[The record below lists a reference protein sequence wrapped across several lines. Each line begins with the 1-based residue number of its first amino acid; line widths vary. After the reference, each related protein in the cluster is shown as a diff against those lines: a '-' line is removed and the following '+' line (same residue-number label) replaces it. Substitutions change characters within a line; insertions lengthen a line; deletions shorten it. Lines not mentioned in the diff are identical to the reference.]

1 MQFQVDFGA
10 SQSGVGYQFYDA
22 SGVIGSRITA
32 GITNPRTG
40 VYTATATAGGG
51 AIGIYWDC
59 ADADFTAQEDL
70 AERLIVEPN
79 VDATITS
86 RMATYTQPTG
96 FLAATFP
103 GAVAS
108 TTNITA
114 ATGVALTSAY
124 DPAKTAAQAG
134 DAMALT
140 TGERTSTATAVWASA
155 TRSLTTFGT
164 LVADVTT
171 AVWSAVTRTLTAAS
185 DSSGVTTLLTRIA
198 SVLTITTGK
207 VDVNDKTGFEL
218 TAAYDAA
225 KTAAQ
230 SGSLANV
237 QDDVDDIQ
245 ASIAGG
251 LILTSAYDAAK
262 TAMQDGGN
270 ANIQKIN
277 GITITGD
284 GQPGTEFGV

>member
-10 SQSGVGYQFYDA
+10 SQSGVGYQFYDV

-40 VYTATATAGGG
+40 VYTATSTAGGG

-79 VDATITS
+79 VDATISS
-86 RMATYTQPTG
+86 RMASYTQPTG
-96 FLAATFP
+96 FLASTFP
-103 GAVAS
+103 SGTIAN

-114 ATGVALTSAY
+114 GTIATVSGNVTGSVGSVASY
-124 DPAKTAAQAG
+124 
-134 DAMALT
+134 
-140 TGERTSTATAVWASA
+140 
-155 TRSLTTFGT
+155 GT
-164 LVADVTT
+164 LVADVAT
-171 AVWSAVTRTLTAAS
+171 AVWGAVTRTLTAAS
-185 DSSGVTTLLTRIA
+185 DSAGITTLLTRIA
-198 SVLTITTGK
+198 SVLTITGGA
-207 VDVNDKTGFEL
+207 VEL
-218 TAAYDAA
+218 IATYDPA

-230 SGSLANV
+230 AGSLANV

-251 LILTSAYDAAK
+251 LTLTNSYDAAK
-262 TAMQDGGN
+262 TAAQSGDVMKVSSGTG
-270 ANIQKIN
+270 ANQVDLASGKVNIGKIN
-277 GITITGD
+277 DTTITGD